1 MKNYKELE
9 VWQRGMDL
17 TVRVY
22 EIGRTFPA
30 EERFGLISQV
40 QRAAASIPANI
51 GEGWGRGSTKEYVQF
66 LRIARASLMELETH
80 LILATRLDY
89 IESDQNSIVTGGS
102 GNAWKENQ
110 QLDSKSFEQV
120 DFLPKP

>member
-51 GEGWGRGSTKEYVQF
+51 AEGWGRGSTKEYVQF

-89 IESDQNSIVTGGS
+89 IESDQIVLLHGEVETLGKKINSLIQS
-102 GNAWKENQ
+102 LLNK
-110 QLDSKSFEQV
+110 
-120 DFLPKP
+120 